1 VGQRKKEKRRSSA
14 KLHATRGARL
24 ARGFA
29 VGVDRCTCL
38 ACAPI
43 ALLWLVAE
51 SHARA
56 PNLWFGNARGH
67 ARPAWRV
74 LTDGPSRSNCFSA
87 YQTSLKVPQ
96 PLFPLHTLGIRS
108 RQFEFY
114 LKSVAFECAGTGTR
128 RLRLSARKVE
138 RFLLS
143 RFTSPLLA
151 QLRLLPSFR
160 SIR

>member
-1 VGQRKKEKRRSSA
+1 MKLSQASCHERREA
-14 KLHATRGARL
+14 GTRVRSGRRL
-24 ARGFA
+24 VHMPGMCT
-29 VGVDRCTCL
+29 DRLT
-38 ACAPI
+38 
-43 ALLWLVAE
+43 V
-51 SHARA
+51 
-56 PNLWFGNARGH
+56 ARGH

-114 LKSVAFECAGTGTR
+114 LKSVTFECAGTGTR